1 MYVRRSSERG
11 HANHGWLNTRHS
23 FSFARYY
30 DRQHMGFGHL
40 RVINQDVVS
49 AGRGFGTHP
58 HRNMEIISYVLRGA
72 LAHRDTLGTG
82 SIIRP
87 GDVQLMSAG
96 AGIAHSEFN
105 ASQTEPV
112 SFLQIWIMPR
122 TGGGQPRY
130 EQRTFPKAE
139 TNLKHIVSS
148 DGRNGTL
155 TIKQDMNLH
164 RIDFNDAATQTH
176 TLQYN
181 RAWVQVIDGTL
192 SVNGMELH
200 PGDGLGLSTD
210 KTVHLHSD
218 SRVEA
223 LLFDLT

>member
-130 EQRTFPKAE
+130 EQRTFPKTE
-139 TNLKHIVSS
+139 TNLKHIASS
-148 DGRNGTL
+148 DGRN
-155 TIKQDMNLH
+155 
-164 RIDFNDAATQTH
+164 
-176 TLQYN
+176 
-181 RAWVQVIDGTL
+181 
-192 SVNGMELH
+192 
-200 PGDGLGLSTD
+200 
-210 KTVHLHSD
+210 
-218 SRVEA
+218 
-223 LLFDLT
+223 